1 VHRGA
6 PVSAA
11 LQRLQAAV
19 GDGDKEAT
27 EREVSDASGEV
38 ESVLQ
43 KCQRT
48 VDDWQSDL
56 DAAREE
62 LARVQAAALGW
73 LTLGAVA
80 VSALCA
86 WVGVS
91 QVSLFAHAW
100 GWCRA

>member
-27 EREVSDASGEV
+27 EREVSDASSEV
-38 ESVLQ
+38 AAVLQ

-48 VDDWQSDL
+48 VEDRQSDL
-56 DAAREE
+56 DAAWDE
-62 LARVQAAALGW
+62 LARVQSEVLRW